1 MFEDMLKHHLA
12 KIAAHEANGGTFV
25 FKAVI
30 RMFPKAYSD
39 DSEQGYWDGLYST
52 PAKAEAAIAKAQ
64 EALAPESAW
73 VSDQDGSST
82 WTDED
87 GWEYSAYI
95 SRERVDPL

>member
-1 MFEDMLKHHLA
+1 MFEEMRKRHLEE
-12 KIAAHEANGGTFV
+12 IAAHDESGGAFV
-25 FKAVI
+25 FHALI
-30 RMFPKAYSD
+30 WMDPRAYSED
-39 DSEQGYWDGLYST
+39 CGGIYWDAFYST

-73 VSDQDGSST
+73 VSDQDGSSN